1 MTMSQTTFESP
12 TPASQWRALG
22 DAARA
27 FATGLWAFPLATAG
41 LAVLSVYRESLGL

>member
-27 FATGLWAFPLATAG
+27 FATGLWRSVARQAG
-41 LAVLSVYRESLGL
+41 RRLSLIHI